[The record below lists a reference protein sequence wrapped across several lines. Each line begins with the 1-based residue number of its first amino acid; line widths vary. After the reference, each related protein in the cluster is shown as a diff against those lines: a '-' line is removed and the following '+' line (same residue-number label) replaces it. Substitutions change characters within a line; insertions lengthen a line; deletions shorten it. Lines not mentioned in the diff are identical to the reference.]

1 MYKAKPII
9 IVHGGTTNHAQ
20 HLEEKRNGITKAL
33 TSGYQI
39 LKKAGNAVDA
49 VVKAVMVLEDD
60 PNFNAGYGSVP
71 NILGEIEMD
80 AAIMTNGLFGAVA
93 AIRDVKNPILIA
105 KKVMEETEHILLV
118 GENAT
123 KFARLMGFGY
133 FNPLTDEMKERF
145 ENSET
150 SSHYSKIEYFRKIYG
165 TGTVGAIA
173 MDIDGNIAAG
183 VSTGGLFLHL
193 PGRVG
198 DSPLVGGGIYVNEN
212 GAAVFTG
219 FGEKIAIN
227 LLAKESVDCLK
238 HIKPYD
244 VVSKLF
250 EKYDF
255 PFGLIIL
262 NKYGEYAS
270 GHNMKYLFWG
280 YKSKN
285 EEFSNIE

>member
-1 MYKAKPII
+1 MYKVNPII
-9 IVHGGTTNHAQ
+9 IVHGGTTNNPHN
-20 HLEEKRNGITKAL
+20 LEEKKSGITRAL
-33 TSGYQI
+33 NSGYQI
-39 LKKAGNAVDA
+39 LRQAGSAIDA

-60 PNFNAGYGSVP
+60 SNFNAGYGSVP
-71 NILGEIEMD
+71 NILGEVEMD
-80 AAIMTNGLFGAVA
+80 AAIMSNKLFGAVA
-93 AIRDVKNPILIA
+93 AIKDVKNPILVA
-105 KKVMEETEHILLV
+105 KKVIEETEHILIV

-133 FNPLTDEMKERF
+133 FNPLTEEMKERY
-145 ENSET
+145 ENSKT
-150 SSHYSKIEYFRKIYG
+150 SPHYKKVEYFRNLYG
-165 TGTVGAIA
+165 CGTVGAVA

-198 DSPLVGGGIYVNEN
+198 DSPLIGAGIYVNEN
-212 GAAVFTG
+212 GGAVFTG

-227 LLAKESVDCLK
+227 MLAKESVDYLK
-238 HIKPYD
+238 HNKPFE
-244 VVSKLF
+244 VVNKLF
-250 EKYDF
+250 EIYDF

-280 YKSKN
+280 YKN
-285 EEFSNIE
+285 EHEEFASIE